1 MYFNARS
8 KYFEA
13 LPVENTPIWSCT
25 KEGCKGWMR
34 DNFTFDYEPTCCL
47 CSSPMVSDMK
57 MLPLLVN
64 SNEDLKSI
72 KKGIQIQS
80 ARLTTSH

>member
-1 MYFNARS
+1 MYFSARN

-13 LPVENTPIWSCT
+13 LPVENTQIWSCT

-34 DNFTFDYEPTCCL
+34 DNFTFEYQPVCCL
-47 CSSPMVSDMK
+47 CSSPMVSKMK

-64 SNEDLKSI
+64 SNDELKAIRKSV
-72 KKGIQIQS
+72 QMNS
-80 ARLTTSH
+80 TRLTTS